1 MEKLNSR
8 LANAALFGI
17 CLLLFGYLAL
27 IGKALLLPVIFA
39 ILFAF
44 LLFPACAKVERW
56 GLPRA
61 LAILTVML
69 GAAILIGLLFWL
81 ITTQFISLSQDFADF
96 KDKIFM
102 LFYQTMEALNSVDW
116 IKENFESIV
125 KEGGTKALS
134 SAQQLITSTLS
145 SGTLFLGYAG
155 MMIVYLFLFLLYRS
169 SFKHFIVERFEA
181 DKQAQILKTL
191 KGFQKVTQSYFGG
204 LLLSILII
212 GSINSIG
219 LLIIGLDHAFFF
231 GFFAAFLTI
240 IPYVGTTIGGTLP
253 FLYALLN
260 YDDYWHAI
268 AVLIMYQVVQL
279 LEGNVITPK
288 VVGSQVSINPLIAIF
303 VLLFGAFFWGIPGMI
318 LAIPLTAILKVA
330 LESSKETEAYGHLL
344 SNNFYAPESKVN
356 WKFWKKRP

>member
-1 MEKLNSR
+1 MEKINSR

-17 CLLLFGYLAL
+17 CLLLFGYLGL

-44 LLFPACAKVERW
+44 LLYPACAKLEKR
-56 GLPRA
+56 GFPRV
-61 LAILTVML
+61 LAIFTVML
-69 GAAILIGLLFWL
+69 GVAVVLYLLFWL
-81 ITTQFISLSQDFADF
+81 VSTQFISLSKDFADF
-96 KDKIFM
+96 KDKIFL

-134 SAQQLITSTLS
+134 SAQKLITGTLS

-155 MMIVYLFLFLLYRS
+155 MVVVYLFLFLLYRS
-169 SFKHFIVERFEA
+169 AFKHFIVERFESG
-181 DKQAQILKTL
+181 KQEQIMKTL
-191 KGFQKVTQSYFGG
+191 QGFQKVVQSYFGG

-212 GSINSIG
+212 GTINSVG

-303 VLLFGAFFWGIPGMI
+303 VLLFGAYYWGIPGMI

-330 LESSKETEAYGHLL
+330 LESSKQTEAYGHLL
-344 SNNFYAPESKVN
+344 SNDFYAPKTKVN

>member
-1 MEKLNSR
+1 MEKLNSQ

-17 CLLLFGYLAL
+17 CLLLFGYLGL

-44 LLFPACAKVERW
+44 LLYPPCALLEKKGFPRV
-56 GLPRA
+56 
-61 LAILTVML
+61 LAIFTVML
-69 GAAILIGLLFWL
+69 GVTVILYLLIWL
-81 ITTQFISLSQDFADF
+81 ITTQFISLGEDLADF
-96 KDKIFM
+96 KDKIYG

-125 KEGGTKALS
+125 REGGTKALS
-134 SAQQLITSTLS
+134 SAQQVITSTLS
-145 SGTLFLGYAG
+145 SGTVFLGYAG
-155 MMIVYLFLFLLYRS
+155 MVVVYLFLFLLYRS
-169 SFKHFIVERFEA
+169 AFKRFIVERFESS
-181 DKQAQILKTL
+181 KQEQIMKTL
-191 KGFQKVTQSYFGG
+191 QDFQKVVQSYFGG
-204 LLLSILII
+204 LFLSIMII
-212 GSINSIG
+212 GTINSMG
-219 LLIIGLDHAFFF
+219 LLIIGLDHAIFF

-260 YDDYWHAI
+260 YDDYWHAV
-268 AVLIMYQVVQL
+268 AVLILYQVVQL

-303 VLLFGAFFWGIPGMI
+303 VLLFGAYYWGIPGMI

-330 LESSKETEAYGHLL
+330 LESSKQTEAYGHLL
-344 SNNFYAPESKVN
+344 SNDFYAPKTKVN
-356 WKFWKKRP
+356 WTFWKKRP